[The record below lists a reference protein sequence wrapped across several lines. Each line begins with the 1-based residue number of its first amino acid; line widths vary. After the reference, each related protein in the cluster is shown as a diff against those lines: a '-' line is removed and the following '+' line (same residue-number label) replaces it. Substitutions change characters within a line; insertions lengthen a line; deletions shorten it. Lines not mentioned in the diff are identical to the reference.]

1 MKELILIADYTVEQY
16 QAGAEMVDDNISKGL
31 GIEIITTDDFVSV
44 DPDKF
49 YLVSNAT
56 KMLPL
61 VKRALIHFGNYAI
74 FEHDY
79 KMHPTRQPSRYRD
92 CIFPKHERIDLDFI
106 SKAKVVFVQ
115 TTDHLD
121 CHRLNMDGYNV
132 NYVNLATSIWSDEE
146 LDDLQNITYHSSI
159 LDYTFAIIDDKGPDK
174 GTENAV
180 AWCKANTIDY
190 KLIPKLPKKHFYQEL
205 ARHPVL
211 VYFPN
216 VKESFCRLVVEAR
229 CLYMNVISPK
239 TYGAV
244 KEPWFYKKGNEMISF
259 LRKESK
265 KNLETIKILCQ

>member
-1 MKELILIADYTVEQY
+1 MNLKIVADYTLKDY
-16 QAGAEMVDDNISKGL
+16 AAGAEMVDDNISKAL
-31 GIEIITTDDFVSV
+31 DIEIYNSKEFEV
-44 DPDKF
+44 DTNTH

-56 KMLPL
+56 MMLPL
-61 VKRALIHFGNYAI
+61 TKRALMHFGNYSI

-92 CIFPKHERIDLDFI
+92 CLFPAHERINLDFFE
-106 SKAKVVFVQ
+106 KAKNVFVQ
-115 TTDHLD
+115 TKDHLD
-121 CHRLNMDGYNV
+121 CHKANTEGITV
-132 NYVNLATSIWSDEE
+132 NYINLSTSIWSDKE
-146 LDDLQNITYHSSI
+146 LDDLQSISSYTPVD
-159 LDYTFAIIDDKGPDK
+159 DYTFAIIDDKGPDK

-190 KLIPKLPKKHFYQEL
+190 RLIPKLPKKQFYQEL
-205 ARHPVL
+205 ARHSVL

-244 KEPWFYKKGNEMISF
+244 KEPWFCKKGNEMIGF
-259 LRKESK
+259 LREESK
-265 KNLETIKILCQ
+265 KNLETIKTLCLN

>member
-1 MKELILIADYTVEQY
+1 MKELILVADYTVKQY

-61 VKRALIHFGNYAI
+61 TKRTLMHFGNYAI

-79 KMHPTRQPSRYRD
+79 KMHPTRQPSRYEG
-92 CIFPKHERIDLDFI
+92 CTFPKHERIDLDFI

-121 CHRLNMDGYNV
+121 CHKLNMSGYNV
-132 NYVNLATSIWSDEE
+132 NYFNLATSIWSDEE
-146 LDDLQNITYHSSI
+146 LDLLNRISEHASI
-159 LDYTFAIIDDKGPDK
+159 NSYKYAIIDDKGPDK

-180 AWCKANTIDY
+180 NWCKANTLDY
-190 KLIPKLPKKHFYQEL
+190 VLIPKMPKNQFYGEL
-205 ARHPVL
+205 ANYSTL

-229 CLYMNVISPK
+229 ALCMNVISPK

-244 KEPWFYKKGNEMISF
+244 KEPWFSKVGMQMTSM
-259 LRKESK
+259 LRKESQ
-265 KNLETIKILCQ
+265 KNLGTIKLLCQ